1 MSAATTSHGSPVL
14 AVEGLSVTIDGVRLV
29 SDVRLHVAPGEMVA
43 LVGASGSG
51 KTVTAR
57 ALLGLS
63 ADRAEVAADRLE
75 VAGTDARGFRER
87 DWRRLRGTRVGY
99 VGQEALGALDP
110 LRPVGREVAD
120 ALRLHTSM
128 RAAERVEAVRTAL
141 ADVGLDPAIATD
153 GRLAGTLSGGMR
165 QRALIAAATIGSP
178 ALVVADEPTTA
189 LDAGVAVAVMEQL
202 RRAQQRGAGVL
213 VITHDLGLVAG
224 WADRVAVVADGRIV
238 EQGPV
243 GRVFDAPEHPAT
255 AALVHAAAPAPAPA
269 PASALA
275 PAPARCEDPNSV
287 AGHSP
292 RTVRG
297 TSHDAT
303 ADAGDSHGAREGILV
318 ADGLERAFD
327 GVPAVHDT
335 ALVLERGRVLGVIG
349 ASGSGKTTL
358 ARILLGLESPD
369 AGTVTLD
376 GGPWVPLPERERRA
390 RRHRV
395 AAVVQDPGATF
406 DDRWDVE
413 RVLAD
418 AFSGG
423 AERRAWG
430 ELADR
435 VDGALRQVGLDPALR
450 ARSPLTLSGGQR
462 QRLAIARSLATDP
475 EVLVLDEPVTAL
487 DATVQDAVL
496 GLLERLRD
504 DAGVAMLFVS
514 HDLRAVRRM
523 ADDVLVVHE
532 GAVVERGP
540 AERVLS
546 RPTHAVTA
554 QLLRAAE
561 VLATGPTAPAA

>member
-1 MSAATTSHGSPVL
+1 M
-14 AVEGLSVTIDGVRLV
+14 TIDGVRLV

-165 QRALIAAATIGSP
+165 QRALIAAATIGAP

-189 LDAGVAVAVMEQL
+189 LDAGVAVTVMEQL
-202 RRAQQRGAGVL
+202 RRAQERGAGVL

-255 AALVHAAAPAPAPA
+255 AALVHAARAGGVPDPAAAATAAAAAPGPPAA
-269 PASALA
+269 A
-275 PAPARCEDPNSV
+275 ARCEDPNSV
-287 AGHSP
+287 AGQDP
-292 RTVRG
+292 RTVRE
-297 TSHDAT
+297 TSHGV
-303 ADAGDSHGAREGILV
+303 AGSTGDPHGARQGVLV

-327 GVPAVHDT
+327 GVPAVRDT

-358 ARILLGLESPD
+358 ARILLGLEFPD

-376 GGPWVPLPERERRA
+376 GDPWVPLPERERRT

-406 DDRWDVE
+406 DDRWNVE

-423 AERRAWG
+423 AERRARGHLG
-430 ELADR
+430 ER

-450 ARSPLTLSGGQR
+450 SRSPLTLSGGQR
-462 QRLAIARSLATDP
+462 QRLAIARSLAIDP

-504 DAGVAMLFVS
+504 DTGVAMLFVS

-540 AERVLS
+540 AERVFS

-554 QLLRAAE
+554 RLLHAAE
-561 VLATGPTAPAA
+561 VLASGPTAPAA